1 MVLGVTAAMP
11 DPASGQLTDRGVSLE
26 LATHRAATLSE
37 VRYDLS
43 FNVPRQRDRPVT
55 GSVVLHFQRTGDAP
69 LILDFADPARVRGLT
84 ANGRE
89 AAWLAA
95 DGHVVVPAEA
105 LVVGANELAIEFVA
119 GDGPLNRH
127 DDFLYTLFVP
137 ARAHEAF
144 PSFDQPDLKAR
155 FNLELVVPA
164 DWAAVANGEVVQRQ
178 ARGQNVA
185 YTFLETEPLST
196 YLFSF
201 VAGRFQVEEA
211 QRDGRTMRL
220 FHRETDR
227 ENVERN
233 LPAIFDLHA
242 KALEWLEDYTRIPYP
257 FGKFDFVAIPSFQY
271 NGMEHPGAILYRA
284 SSLFLDE
291 SATRAQELGRASLI
305 AHETAHMW
313 FGDLVTMTWFDDVW
327 MKEVFANF
335 MAAKIVNPSFP
346 DIDHSLRFF
355 LAHYPAAYAVDRTAG
370 ANPIRQEL
378 ENLADAGSL
387 YGAIIYQKAPI
398 VMRQLERLTGEAAFR
413 EAVRRYLAAHAFGN
427 ASWTDL
433 VAVLDEATPL
443 DVPAWS
449 RVWIDEPGRP
459 SIRVTRG
466 PHDVSLHQEDPRG
479 RGLVWEQASTV
490 RALDQDAWVDRP
502 AVLGA
507 DPVRVDL
514 PERTLAAGGPV
525 LPNGAGLGYGL
536 FWLDDATRRVL
547 LASLQHLP
555 DPLARA
561 VAWVDLHELMVEGA
575 VEPSAMLRLAAAVI
589 AVEDDEL
596 VAQEVL
602 GTLPRLFWQWVPP
615 EVRQREARALEELLW
630 RRMEEVPTSS
640 RKAAHF
646 NAWRAIATT
655 PHALERM
662 ERIWRGDLLIQ
673 DLPLAEQD
681 FTTLALQLAVRDVT
695 GADRIL
701 DQQAGRIENPDR
713 RERFDF
719 VRRAVD
725 PDAGVRDRF
734 FASLA
739 DAQNRR
745 REEWV
750 VTAVQY
756 LNHPLRAP
764 ESVRYLRPALEMLK
778 EIQETGDIFFPA
790 RWLDASLAGH
800 DSPAAA
806 AVVRDFIAR
815 QEGYPPRLMG
825 KLLQSSDPLFRVAAL
840 RASLTLPRSPDQDSA
855 DSPAGSFADV
865 AVADLVS
872 AARACAD
879 LSSWATLRCS

>member
-1 MVLGVTAAMP
+1 LNRCIAQGVLAIALGVTAATP
-11 DPASGQLTDRGVSLE
+11 APASAQLTDRGVSAE
-26 LATHRAATLSE
+26 LAAHRAATLAE
-37 VRYDLS
+37 VRYDLA
-43 FNVPRQRDRPVT
+43 FTIPRQRDRPVT
-55 GSVVLHFQRTGDAP
+55 GSLILHFQRAGDAP
-69 LILDFADPARVRGLT
+69 LILDFADPSRVRALR

-89 AAWLAA
+89 ASWQAA

-105 LVVGANELAIEFVA
+105 LVRGDNQVAVEFVA

-127 DDFLYTLFVP
+127 DEFLYTLFVP

-155 FNLELVVPA
+155 FNLELTIPA
-164 DWAAVANGEVVQRQ
+164 DWAAVANGAVAERQ
-178 ARGQNVA
+178 PRGDNVA
-185 YTFLETEPLST
+185 YTFLETEPLPT

-201 VAGRFQVEEA
+201 AAGLFQIEEA
-211 QRDGRTMRL
+211 ERDGRAMRL

-227 ENVERN
+227 DKVARNV
-233 LPAIFDLHA
+233 PAIFDLHA
-242 KALEWLEDYTRIPYP
+242 TALGWLEEYTRIPYP

-370 ANPIRQEL
+370 ANPIRQDL
-378 ENLADAGSL
+378 DNLADAGSL

-398 VMRQLERLTGEAAFR
+398 VMRQLERLTGEAPFR
-413 EAVRRYLAAHAFGN
+413 EAVRRYLASHAFSN

-433 VAVLDEATPL
+433 VAVLDDATSL

-449 RVWIDEPGRP
+449 QVWIDEPGRP
-459 SIRVTRG
+459 SIRVMRS
-466 PHDVSLHQEDPRG
+466 DSSVALQQEDPRG
-479 RGLVWEQASTV
+479 RGLVWQQATTI
-490 RALDQDAWVDRP
+490 RILDEDAWIDRP
-502 AVLGA
+502 VVLSA
-507 DPVRVDL
+507 DPALARL
-514 PERTLAAGGPV
+514 PDGARAAGAPV
-525 LPNGAGLGYGL
+525 LPNGDGLGYGL
-536 FWLDDATRRVL
+536 FWLDGPTRRVL

-561 VAWVDLHELMVEGA
+561 VGWVDLHELMMEGA
-575 VEPSAMLRLAAAVI
+575 VEPHQMLRLAASVI

-602 GTLPRLFWQWVPP
+602 GTLPRLFWRWVSPD
-615 EVRQREARALEELLW
+615 VRQREARALEELLW
-630 RRMEEVPTSS
+630 GRMEDVAGSS
-640 RKAAHF
+640 RKAAYF

-655 PHALERM
+655 SLALHKM
-662 ERIWRGDLLIQ
+662 ERVWRGDLVIP

-681 FTTLALQLAVRDVT
+681 FATLAFQLAVRGVPETSD
-695 GADRIL
+695 IL
-701 DQQAGRIENPDR
+701 DAQAHRMENPDR
-713 RERFDF
+713 RARFDF

-725 PDAGVRDRF
+725 PDAHVRDEF

-739 DAQNRR
+739 DVRNRG

-750 VTAVQY
+750 VSALQY
-756 LNHPLRAP
+756 LHHPLRTHH
-764 ESVRYLRPALEMLK
+764 SIRYIEPALDLLR
-778 EIQETGDIFFPA
+778 EIRETGDIFFPT
-790 RWLDASLAGH
+790 RWLDASLGGH

-806 AVVRDFIAR
+806 AIVRQFIAR
-815 QEGYPPRLMG
+815 QEDYPPRLMG
-825 KLLQSSDPLFRVAAL
+825 KLLQSADPLFRAAAL
-840 RASLTLPRSPDQDSA
+840 RNEP
-855 DSPAGSFADV
+855 
-865 AVADLVS
+865 
-872 AARACAD
+872 
-879 LSSWATLRCS
+879 